1 MGNPSGYPREI
12 FKGTKGPLKKPPK
25 PNDKAVLL
33 INLGS
38 PASPSVGDVRRYLRQ
53 FLMDGY
59 VIDIPYPLRW
69 MIVNLFI
76 LPFRPKRSAEAYAK
90 IWTKNGSPLLVNTGR
105 FAEKIRKFSK
115 RKIFWAMRYGNPS
128 IESALQEIKAAGH
141 TQVLV
146 VPMYPHH
153 ALSSTVT
160 AAEQAR
166 LDAGKLG
173 LVADIFPAFYESTAY
188 LRQMAAQIKRYAA
201 KDDYLLF
208 SYHGLPV
215 RHITKADPTGLHC
228 LKRENCCRIDSE
240 AHLTCYRHQVIHT
253 TETIARGLKLKPLNY
268 GFSFQ
273 SRLGRAE
280 WLKPMTSEFV
290 ADLARKGV
298 RNLAI
303 VAPAFVADNL
313 ETLEEVNM
321 QLREIFVQAGGKRF
335 TYIPCLNDD
344 TQWAKS
350 FAALLDRA
358 G

>member
-1 MGNPSGYPREI
+1 MRAKTVNTEKAS
-12 FKGTKGPLKKPPK
+12 
-25 PNDKAVLL
+25 AVLL
-33 INLGS
+33 VNLGS
-38 PASPSVGDVRRYLRQ
+38 PASPGVGDVRRYLRQ

-90 IWTKNGSPLLVNTGR
+90 IWQNEGSPLLTNTRR
-105 FAEKIRKFSK
+105 FAEKLAKFSK
-115 RKIFWAMRYGNPS
+115 HKIFWAMRYGTPS
-128 IESALQEIKAAGH
+128 VDSVLREIKAAGFGD
-141 TQVLV
+141 VLV

-160 AAEQAR
+160 AVEEAKKSA
-166 LDAGKLG
+166 APLG
-173 LVADIFPAFYESTAY
+173 LSLRILPAFYHDAGFNTN
-188 LRQMAAQIKRYAA
+188 LVAQIKRHA
-201 KDDYLLF
+201 KNDDYILF

-215 RHITKADPTGLHC
+215 RHITKADPTKTHC
-228 LKRENCCRIDSE
+228 LQRENCCHIDSE
-240 AHLTCYRHQVIHT
+240 AHKTCYRHQVIET
-253 TETIARGLKLKPLNY
+253 TETVAKSLRLKPQQY

-290 ADLARKGV
+290 ADLAQKGI

-321 QLREIFVQAGGKRF
+321 QLREIFLAAGGKRF

-344 TQWAKS
+344 AAWAKS
-350 FAALLDRA
+350 FAALIA
-358 G
+358 KSV

>member
-1 MGNPSGYPREI
+1 MPEKTAKVRNRP
-12 FKGTKGPLKKPPK
+12 
-25 PNDKAVLL
+25 AVLL

-38 PASPSVGDVRRYLRQ
+38 PVSPSVGDVRRYLRQ

-69 MIVNLFI
+69 ILVNLLI

-90 IWTKNGSPLLVNTGR
+90 IWTKAGSPLLINTR
-105 FAEKIRKFSK
+105 LFAEKLRKFSK
-115 RKIFWAMRYGNPS
+115 RKIYWAMRYGSPS
-128 IESALQEIKAAGH
+128 VESVLQEIKAAGH
-141 TQVLV
+141 KKVLV

-160 AAEQAR
+160 AAEEAR
-166 LDAGKLG
+166 VYAEKSG
-173 LVADIFPAFYESTAY
+173 LTIDIYPAFYASAAY
-188 LRQMAAQIKRYAA
+188 LKGMAAQIKRSVA
-201 KDDYLLF
+201 KNDYLLF

-215 RHITKADPTGLHC
+215 RHITKADPTQTHC
-228 LKRENCCRIDSE
+228 LKRENCCHIESE
-240 AHLTCYRHQVIHT
+240 AHKTCYRHQVIHT
-253 TETIARGLKLKPLNY
+253 METVAKSLKLNPRNY

-290 ADLARKGV
+290 ADLAQKGI
-298 RNLAI
+298 RNLAV

-313 ETLEEVNM
+313 ETLEEVNI
-321 QLREIFVQAGGKRF
+321 QLREIFLKAGGKKF

-350 FAALLDRA
+350 FAALINKA
-358 G
+358 

>member
-1 MGNPSGYPREI
+1 VNR
-12 FKGTKGPLKKPPK
+12 
-25 PNDKAVLL
+25 VLSPAIL
-33 INLGS
+33 LVNLGS
-38 PASPSVGDVRRYLRQ
+38 PASPKVGDVRRYLKQ

-59 VIDIPYPLRW
+59 VIDIPYPIRW

-90 IWTKNGSPLLVNTGR
+90 IWQGDGSPLLTNTRR
-105 FAEKIRKFSK
+105 FAERLAKFSK
-115 RKIFWAMRYGNPS
+115 HKIFWAMRYGKPS
-128 IESALQEIKAAGH
+128 VESVLREIKAAGFDD
-141 TQVLV
+141 VLV

-160 AAEQAR
+160 AIEEAKKYA
-166 LDAGKLG
+166 APLG
-173 LVADIFPAFYESTAY
+173 LKLDVFPAFYNDAGFIKN
-188 LRQMAAQIKRYAA
+188 LVAQIKRHV
-201 KDDYLLF
+201 KNDDYILF

-215 RHITKADPTGLHC
+215 RHITKADPTKSHC
-228 LKRENCCRIDSE
+228 LQRENCCHIDSE
-240 AHLTCYRHQVIHT
+240 AHKTCYRHQVIET
-253 TETIARGLKLKPLNY
+253 TEMAAKNLALKPQQY

-290 ADLARKGV
+290 ADLAQKGI

-321 QLREIFVQAGGKRF
+321 QLREIFLAAGGKRF

-344 TQWAKS
+344 AAWAKS
-350 FAALLDRA
+350 FAELVDKAA
-358 G
+358 AVP